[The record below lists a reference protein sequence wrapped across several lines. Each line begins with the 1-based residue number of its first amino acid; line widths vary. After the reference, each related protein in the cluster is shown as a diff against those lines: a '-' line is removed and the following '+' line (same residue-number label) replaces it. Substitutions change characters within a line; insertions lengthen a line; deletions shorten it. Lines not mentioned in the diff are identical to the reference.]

1 MANRGACIV
10 RTLKLLNQL
19 ENIHFEKDARSIIAQ
34 KNNNRVSLR
43 QLRVHAFT
51 HAQALLRRLLRHCGF
66 RDMKKWLSLKESLTY
81 VDGCREPS
89 FNEENKKS
97 FIYFHLFITVLIY
110 ESNKLTK
117 GAERL
122 LDFNFLNNKTSRTKT
137 TRILWTY
144 RCKLKLK
151 RRFVLL

>member
-1 MANRGACIV
+1 MIV
-10 RTLKLLNQL
+10 VIAT
-19 ENIHFEKDARSIIAQ
+19 IAQ
-34 KNNNRVSLR
+34 NNNNSVSLR

-51 HAQALLRRLLRHCGF
+51 HAHALLRRLLQHCGF
-66 RDMKKWLSLKESLTY
+66 RVMKKWVSLKESLTY

-89 FNEENKKS
+89 LNEEIKES

-137 TRILWTY
+137 TRIL
-144 RCKLKLK
+144 
-151 RRFVLL
+151 